1 MLIKLFEEGLI
12 DYQKLLFK
20 YHQNFNL
27 TADEYLIMEHLLLLA
42 ERKRYNLSTN
52 YLARLSGY
60 KMNQVGEII
69 NSLFEKELI
78 TIELERKSEGKL
90 GEIFSLM
97 PFFDKITTLIMEEI
111 NKQKEEK
118 TISDQEYIIK
128 ELERAFAK
136 PLSPTAFEI
145 VRQWFSEGFSKMK
158 FMKL

>member
-60 KMNQVGEII
+60 KMNLVGEII
-69 NSLFEKELI
+69 NSLFE
-78 TIELERKSEGKL
+78 
-90 GEIFSLM
+90 
-97 PFFDKITTLIMEEI
+97 
-111 NKQKEEK
+111 
-118 TISDQEYIIK
+118 
-128 ELERAFAK
+128 
-136 PLSPTAFEI
+136 
-145 VRQWFSEGFSKMK
+145 
-158 FMKL
+158 

>member
-1 MLIKLFEEGLI
+1 
-12 DYQKLLFK
+12 
-20 YHQNFNL
+20 
-27 TADEYLIMEHLLLLA
+27 
-42 ERKRYNLSTN
+42 
-52 YLARLSGY
+52 
-60 KMNQVGEII
+60 MNQVGEII

-145 VRQWFSEGFSKMK
+145 VRQWFSEGFSKNEIYEALELTLEHK
-158 FMKL
+158 KTTVNYLDRILRSEAFNETSTIDEKTAEILRKLVGKA